1 MAGKSITPKHSMGK
15 EGGDLHEKLI
25 KIDLRPTTTDKSQL
39 ASQTPRP
46 SSVTS
51 KYRVDCLEFAWKNP
65 KKTLGSSSSK
75 ITLFYYTLNTYHFY
89 KFYNFNPSFVLPT
102 SLNSAQIWN
111 RLIMHLISNRY
122 HSQII

>member
-51 KYRVDCLEFAWKNP
+51 KLCKPTYPYTQKKNIA
-65 KKTLGSSSSK
+65 K
-75 ITLFYYTLNTYHFY
+75 NDHFVH
-89 KFYNFNPSFVLPT
+89 K
-102 SLNSAQIWN
+102 
-111 RLIMHLISNRY
+111 
-122 HSQII
+122 